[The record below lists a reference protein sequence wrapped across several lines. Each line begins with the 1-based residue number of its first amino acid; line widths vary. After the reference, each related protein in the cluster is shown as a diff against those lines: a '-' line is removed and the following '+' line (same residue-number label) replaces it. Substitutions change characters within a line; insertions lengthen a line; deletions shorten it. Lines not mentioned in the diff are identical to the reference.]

1 MTGRIPT
8 LLHVRG
14 LNEKGPGT
22 DLGECPWFCW
32 SPDGTEIAYSDSN
45 SKDGPPE
52 KLSVTHGIVNV
63 KTKEKTPLKLP
74 TDHIINDWSRDGKF
88 FLTTHEG
95 GYQEKRQPRLYL
107 MNRDGTEHKAITDGK
122 AASVSGRLSPD
133 GGRVLYM
140 EIQVSKDGSKVFSK
154 LIVVDVATG
163 KATLVAGVP
172 LNANIK
178 GFCWSPDGKKIA
190 YAWREIHERDPK
202 DVPMMAVRPLVPIE
216 TESFLAV
223 CDPDGKNQKT
233 IATAKG
239 SAEWLI
245 TIGHV
250 DWGFVSDDEGK

>member
-1 MTGRIPT
+1 
-8 LLHVRG
+8 
-14 LNEKGPGT
+14 
-22 DLGECPWFCW
+22 
-32 SPDGTEIAYSDSN
+32 
-45 SKDGPPE
+45 
-52 KLSVTHGIVNV
+52 VTHGIVNV